1 MTSLQFQDYLSNEP
15 MIDDLIDRLTESPVD
30 DFDNEWFIGTLQLSD
45 RYNDNL
51 SVLMSPYGD
60 FEVIP
65 GNIPND
71 HYDNLI
77 GEGCTIYP
85 LT

>member
-1 MTSLQFQDYLSNEP
+1 MTSLQFQNYLSNEP
-15 MIDDLIDRLTESPVD
+15 MISDLINHLTDNPVD
-30 DFDNEWFIGTLQLSD
+30 DFDNEWFIGTLQ
-45 RYNDNL
+45 DNVDTGNI

-60 FEVIP
+60 FEVISSD
-65 GNIPND
+65 IPND
-71 HYDNLI
+71 HYNDLI

>member
-15 MIDDLIDRLTESPVD
+15 MISDLIDRLNESPVD
-30 DFDNEWFIGTLQLSD
+30 DFDNEWFIGTLQRNVD
-45 RYNDNL
+45 TGNI

-60 FEVIP
+60 FEVISSD
-65 GNIPND
+65 IPND
-71 HYDNLI
+71 HYDDLI

>member
-15 MIDDLIDRLTESPVD
+15 MISDLINHLTDNPVD
-30 DFDNEWFIGTLQLSD
+30 DFDNEWFISTLQ
-45 RYNDNL
+45 DNVDTGNI

-60 FEVIP
+60 FEVISSD
-65 GNIPND
+65 IPND
-71 HYDNLI
+71 HYDDLI

>member
-1 MTSLQFQDYLSNEP
+1 MTSLQFQDYLLNEP
-15 MIDDLIDRLTESPVD
+15 MISDLIDHLTDNPVD
-30 DFDNEWFIGTLQLSD
+30 DFDNEWFISNLQ
-45 RYNDNL
+45 DNVDTGNI

-60 FEVIP
+60 FEVISSD
-65 GNIPND
+65 IPND
-71 HYDNLI
+71 HYDDLI

>member
-1 MTSLQFQDYLSNEP
+1 MTRLQLQDYLSNEP
-15 MIDDLIDRLTESPVD
+15 MISDLIDHLTDNPVD
-30 DFDNEWFIGTLQLSD
+30 DFDNEWFISTLQ
-45 RYNDNL
+45 DNVDTGNI

-60 FEVIP
+60 FEVISST
-65 GNIPND
+65 IPND
-71 HYDNLI
+71 HYDDLI

>member
-1 MTSLQFQDYLSNEP
+1 MTSLQFQNYLSNEP
-15 MIDDLIDRLTESPVD
+15 MISDLINHLTDNPVD
-30 DFDNEWFIGTLQLSD
+30 DFDNEWFISTLQRNVD
-45 RYNDNL
+45 TGNI

-60 FEVIP
+60 FEVISSD
-65 GNIPND
+65 IPND
-71 HYDNLI
+71 HYDDLI